1 MAGDVRKYTA
11 DARRYVEAAL
21 GNLTPTGARD
31 LARSMVEQAQGFAA
45 GQSPGAMAGQVAGQ
59 VREVAQQ
66 LMEWSQQ
73 SRERVVEL
81 VQGEVRK
88 QLKAF
93 GIASRDDVDALRKRV
108 RDLEKGGA
116 APAAKRTT
124 TRKSSARRPAAK
136 RSGSAAKR
144 SGSSA
149 KSSKSTRKSP
159 AKSAAKRSTTGS

>member
-21 GNLTPTGARD
+21 GNLTPSGARD
-31 LARSMVEQAQGFAA
+31 LARSMVEQAQGFAS
-45 GQSPGAMAGQVAGQ
+45 GQSPGAVAGQVAGQ
-59 VREVAQQ
+59 VRELAQQ

-73 SRERVVEL
+73 SRERVMDL
-81 VQGEVRK
+81 VQAEVRK

-93 GIASRDDVDALRKRV
+93 GIASRDDVDTLRKRV

-124 TRKSSARRPAAK
+124 ARR
-136 RSGSAAKR
+136 SAAKR
-144 SGSSA
+144 STAKRTGSSA
-149 KSSKSTRKSP
+149 KSTRKSIRKSP
-159 AKSAAKRSTTGS
+159 AKSSAKRSTAGT